1 MSAEL
6 PANAAA
12 DAANTSDFADAADAA
27 RPPNG
32 VATTPPPR
40 GALILLCGLPAAGKS
55 TLAARLLSDGPSAL
69 RAALGGGDV
78 RVWHLCFDRL
88 LLDLQ
93 TARNVER
100 FDPELW
106 HEARARALGAVHE
119 FFGRATGESAAGTDA
134 AAADGDSPPPLELLA
149 PSERTNGGAAPPFEV
164 VVVDDNLQYRSMR
177 KPYHRVARAAGLA
190 ICTVCVRVDLEVAL
204 ARNRARGPAE
214 RVPEAT
220 VRQMAEALQWP
231 SSDQPWEG
239 RALWPA
245 ADAPPPWAELADALR
260 ERAPPPFEEGE
271 RAREAAAAA
280 SAAETAASAA
290 HQLDLRLRRTMAAR
304 MAAAAALPPAERAAL
319 AQLLTA
325 EKKRALALARARLG
339 GGERLDSA
347 ATAEEAVEAAVDELE
362 AAFALV
368 RLVSVAA
375 AAHDG

>member
-12 DAANTSDFADAADAA
+12 DAASSSDFADAADAA
-27 RPPNG
+27 RRPNG

-40 GALILLCGLPAAGKS
+40 GALVLLCGLPAAGKS

-93 TARNVER
+93 AARGVER

-119 FFGRATGESAAGTDA
+119 FFGRATDESAAATDA
-134 AAADGDSPPPLELLA
+134 AAADGDAPPPLELLA

-177 KPYHRVARAAGLA
+177 KPYHRVARAGGLA

-339 GGERLDSA
+339 GGEPLGGA

-368 RLVSVAA
+368 SVVSVAA
-375 AAHDG
+375 AADAG

>member
-12 DAANTSDFADAADAA
+12 DAASSSDFADAADAA
-27 RPPNG
+27 RHPNG
-32 VATTPPPR
+32 VPPR
-40 GALILLCGLPAAGKS
+40 GALVLLCGLPAAGKS

-88 LLDLQ
+88 LIDLQ
-93 TARNVER
+93 AARGVER

-119 FFGRATGESAAGTDA
+119 FFGRATDESAAATDA
-134 AAADGDSPPPLELLA
+134 AAADGDAPPPLELLA

-245 ADAPPPWAELADALR
+245 ADAPPWAELADALR

-339 GGERLDSA
+339 GGGHLDGA

-368 RLVSVAA
+368 AVAA
-375 AAHDG
+375 AADAG